1 MTVLLQLDGEP
12 SRSPRHRCHQGKLIH
27 VDPVI
32 LASARKHGI
41 SDDDMLHAYR
51 HPIRVFDLDDL
62 TMLIGPDTSAR
73 LVEIGIVE
81 AEGIEFIVHAMAAR
95 PKFLET

>member
-1 MTVLLQLDGEP
+1 MD
-12 SRSPRHRCHQGKLIH
+12 

-32 LASARKHGI
+32 LVSARKHGI

-62 TMLIGPDTSAR
+62 TMLIGPETAAR
-73 LVEIGIVE
+73 LLEIGVAE
-81 AEGIEFIVHAMAAR
+81 AEGVEFIVHAMAAR

>member
-1 MTVLLQLDGEP
+1 M
-12 SRSPRHRCHQGKLIH
+12 S

-41 SDDDMLHAYR
+41 DDDDMLHAYR

-62 TMLIGPDTSAR
+62 TMLIGPDRAAR
-73 LVEIGIVE
+73 LLEVGVAE
-81 AEGIEFIVHAMAAR
+81 AEGVEFIVHAMAAR